1 MLTRTLGKSGIK
13 VSALGLGC
21 VALGGPWART
31 HRSDAMFYP
40 GKVDNEETVRAIHRA
55 LDLGINFFDTAA
67 NYGAG
72 RSERVLG
79 QAIAGR
85 RDGVVIATKF
95 GYLVD
100 EEHNVTNFYGGDENS
115 DLVAGNVRRD
125 CEASLRRLG
134 TDYVDL
140 YLFHVGG
147 YSSAKATRVRDA
159 LEELVAEGKIRFYG
173 WSTDNP
179 EGARVFAQG
188 THCVAIE
195 HCLHLMEDT
204 PEMLAVCEKFDL
216 ASINHSPLAAGIL
229 TGKYRIGYEF
239 PQDDRRSTAYYQ
251 GHWVTPIL
259 GKLDAIRDIL
269 TSGGRTLVQGA
280 LGWIWARS
288 DSTIPIPGFK
298 TVEQVEEN
306 VAAMDFGPLSAE
318 QMQQIDDLLER
329 EPVVGT
335 GRFV

>member
-1 MLTRTLGKSGIK
+1 MFTRKLGRNGIQ

-21 VALGGPWART
+21 LAIGGPWART
-31 HRSDAMFYP
+31 HRGGAMFYP
-40 GKVDNEETVRAIHRA
+40 GQVDNEETVRAIHRS
-55 LDLGINFFDTAA
+55 LDWGVNFFDTAA

-85 RDGVVIATKF
+85 RDQVVIATKF
-95 GYLVD
+95 GYWVN
-100 EEHNVTNFYGGDENS
+100 EERNVTNFYGGDENS
-115 DLVAGNVRRD
+115 DEVAGNVRRD

-134 TDYVDL
+134 TDYIDL

-147 YSSAKATRVRDA
+147 YSPVKAVEVRDA

-188 THCVAIE
+188 KHCVAIE
-195 HCLHLMEDT
+195 HHLHLMEDA
-204 PEMLAVCEKFDL
+204 PEILAVCEKFDL
-216 ASINHSPLAAGIL
+216 ASINHSPLAAGLL
-229 TGKYRIGYEF
+229 TGKYHIGYKF
-239 PQDDRRSTAYYQ
+239 SQDDRRSSAYYQ
-251 GHWVTPIL
+251 DQWVAPIL

-269 TSGGRTLVQGA
+269 TSDGRTLAQGA

-288 DSTIPIPGFK
+288 GRTIPIPGFK
-298 TVEQVEEN
+298 TVKQVKEN
-306 VAAMDFGPLSAE
+306 VAAMDFGPLSDE
-318 QMQQIDDLLER
+318 QMQQVDEILER
-329 EPVVGT
+329 TPSQ
-335 GRFV
+335 RRAD